1 VPGLRALAWLARH
14 GGAVIAVA
22 VFAGLAL
29 PPLAA
34 LLRPLLVAAIVGPFL
49 IALLRI
55 DWQHLGQ
62 LLRRPAGALAALAW
76 LLALLPVLTHAA
88 LWPLALP
95 PALHASMVLMAAAAP
110 LMASGNLA
118 LLLGLDATL
127 AVFLT
132 VLATA
137 LMPLTL
143 PWIGLHLLGVALDV
157 SPLELMA
164 RLALVIGGCFAAAW
178 ALRRRLPPGFVAR
191 HAETLDG
198 LAIIGLVVFAIAIMD
213 GVGALLVAQ
222 PGHVLGYMA
231 AAYALNVGLQ
241 ALGSGAFAWTGRR
254 RALTMGLCSGNA
266 NLGLLLAALGDRAPL
281 DLLVFVA
288 AAQLP
293 IYTLPVIQ
301 RPFYRRWL
309 GGAPAVRPPGW
320 RG

>member
-1 VPGLRALAWLARH
+1 MPGLRGLAWLGRH

-22 VFAGLAL
+22 VFVGLAV

-55 DWQHLGQ
+55 DWQQLGR
-62 LLRRPAGALAALAW
+62 LIRRPAGTLVALAW
-76 LLALLPVLTHAA
+76 LLVLLPIATHT
-88 LWPLALP
+88 LLLPFALP
-95 PALHASMVLMAAAAP
+95 PSLHASMVLMAAAPP

-127 AVFLT
+127 AVLLT
-132 VLATA
+132 VLGTA

-143 PWIGLHLLGVALDV
+143 PWIGLQLLGVALDV
-157 SPLELMA
+157 SAAELTT
-164 RLALVIGGCFAAAW
+164 RLGLVIGGCFAAAW
-178 ALRRRLPPGFVAR
+178 ALRRTLKPGFVAR

-198 LAIIGLVVFAIAIMD
+198 LAIVGLVVFAIAIMD
-213 GVGALLVAQ
+213 GVGAMLLAR
-222 PGHVLGYMA
+222 PGFVLGYMV

-266 NLGLLLAALGDRAPL
+266 NLGLLLAALADRAPL
-281 DLLVFVA
+281 DLLVFIA

-309 GGAPAVRPPGW
+309 AGTPAVRQPGW